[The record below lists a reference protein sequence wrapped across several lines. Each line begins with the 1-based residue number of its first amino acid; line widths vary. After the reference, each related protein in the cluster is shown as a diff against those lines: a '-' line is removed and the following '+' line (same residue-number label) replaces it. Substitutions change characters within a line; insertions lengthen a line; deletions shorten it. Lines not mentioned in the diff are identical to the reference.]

1 MHSITER
8 MTSSIALFLG
18 GLPKVDI
25 VLIAFGQNGGRSMFM
40 LLSSVPLVFVKRPS
54 ADRQDSVRRYI
65 KSSIL
70 SPLMRTVAGLK
81 HTYKHGGFRYAMPGD
96 LIWLIDHVLFVQNIV
111 LNPLEAERW
120 VEHGKDGYHCWS
132 A

>member
-25 VLIAFGQNGGRSMFM
+25 VLIAFGQDGGRFMFM
-40 LLSSVPLVFVKRPS
+40 LLSSVPLAFVKRPS
-54 ADRQDSVRRYI
+54 VSDRQDSVRRYI

-70 SPLMRTVAGLK
+70 SPLMRTVAGL
-81 HTYKHGGFRYAMPGD
+81 
-96 LIWLIDHVLFVQNIV
+96 
-111 LNPLEAERW
+111 
-120 VEHGKDGYHCWS
+120 
-132 A
+132 